1 MTRPSVTVV
10 IAARNEARSIGRLLD
25 SLDGQTYD
33 HDRLGV
39 VIADGGS
46 TDATPGIVTGWTGA
60 RGLRARLL
68 DNVERITASG
78 LNAGIR
84 STDADIVIVLGAHA
98 TVPADFVEASVAAL
112 ETSGAE
118 CAGGLLETVGTTTT
132 GRAIAAATTSSFGVG
147 NALFRTGSAVSRDV
161 DTVAFGA
168 YRRSVFDR
176 IGGFDVSLIGA
187 EDDELNFRLVRS
199 GGRIRFDPAIRATYF
214 CRDSLKGLARQYFMY
229 GRGKAW
235 VLKKHHRAPSV
246 RMLVPAGLVGGL
258 AIGAGL
264 SVLFRRPIVAMVPL
278 APYLGVIGLGSWRA
292 GRRSGASRT
301 RIFAA
306 LMTLHLS
313 YGVGLFVGAT
323 QRPHSVSSSS

>member
-1 MTRPSVTVV
+1 MTWPSVTVV
-10 IAARNEARSIGRLLD
+10 IAARNEECAIVQLLD
-25 SLDGQTYD
+25 SLDAQTYD
-33 HDRLGV
+33 RDRLDV

-46 TDATPGIVTGWTGA
+46 TDATPAVVAGWTGT
-60 RGLRARLL
+60 RGLRARLI
-68 DNVERITASG
+68 DNVGRVTASG
-78 LNAGIR
+78 LNAGIG
-84 STDADIVIVLGAHA
+84 STDADVVIVLGAHA
-98 TVPADFVEASVAAL
+98 TVPANFVEASVATL
-112 ETSGAE
+112 ETSGAD

-147 NALFRTGSAVSRDV
+147 NALFRIGSAVSRDV

-176 IGGFDVSLIGA
+176 IGGFDVSLVGA

-214 CRDSLKGLARQYFMY
+214 CRESFKGLARQYFMY

-235 VLKKHHRAPSV
+235 VLKKHRRAPSA
-246 RMLVPAGLVGGL
+246 RMLAPAGLVGGL

-264 SVLFRRPIVAMVPL
+264 SVLFRRPIVALVPL

-292 GRRSGASRT
+292 GHRSGASRL
-301 RIFAA
+301 RILAA
-306 LMTLHLS
+306 LTTLHLS
-313 YGVGLFVGAT
+313 YGVGLFVGAA
-323 QRPHSVSSSS
+323 QRTHSVNSSS